1 MATKTE
7 AKFVILKNVRLSF
20 PALFKPEA
28 SQDGGG
34 PPRYK
39 AAFLLDPKDEA
50 NKAQILELKNT
61 IDEMWSEHVKKPGTK
76 APREKTCLKK
86 DGTWDGYDGMWYVSA
101 ARAESQGAP
110 VLLGRRKDALASNST
125 ELYAGCYVNAKI
137 RLYAHEH
144 PKSGKRINCSLEVV
158 QKSCEGTPFGAG
170 PASIDDMPDV
180 DDKPDADDI
189 DAGGDLGDEE
199 DGL

>member
-7 AKFVILKNVRLSF
+7 AKFVIIKNARLSF

-28 SQDGGG
+28 SQDGGS
-34 PPRYK
+34 PRYK
-39 AAFLLDPKDEA
+39 VSLLLDPKDEG
-50 NKAQILELKNT
+50 NKAQLLEIKNT
-61 IDEMWSEHVKKPGTK
+61 IDEMWAEHTKKPGAK

-86 DGTWDGYDGMWYVSA
+86 DGTWDGYEGMWYISA
-101 ARAESQGAP
+101 ARAESQGKP
-110 VLLGRRKDALASNST
+110 VLLGRRKDALPDNST

-144 PKSGKRINCSLEVV
+144 PKSGKRVNASIEVV
-158 QKSCEGTPFGAG
+158 QKACEGTPFGAG

-180 DDKPDADDI
+180 DDKPDADNLDM
-189 DAGGDLGDEE
+189 GDDEE

>member
-7 AKFVILKNVRLSF
+7 AQFVILKNVRLSF

-39 AAFLLDPKDEA
+39 SAFLLDPKDEA
-50 NKAQILELKNT
+50 NKAQILELKAE
-61 IDEMWSEHVKKPGTK
+61 IDRMWAEFLKKPEAK

-86 DGTWDGYDGMWYVSA
+86 DGSWDGYEGMWYVSA
-101 ARAESQGAP
+101 ARAESQGKP
-110 VLLGRRKDALASNST
+110 VLLGRRKDALTENST

-144 PKSGKRINCSLEVV
+144 PKSGKRINASIEVV
-158 QKSCEGTPFGAG
+158 QKAREGTPFGAG

-180 DDKPDADDI
+180 NDAPDADNLDM
-189 DAGGDLGDEE
+189 GDEE

>member
-28 SQDGGG
+28 SQDGGS
-34 PPRYK
+34 PRYK
-39 AAFLLDPKDEA
+39 VSLLLDPKDEG
-50 NKAQILELKNT
+50 NKAQILEIKALLDK
-61 IDEMWSEHVKKPGTK
+61 MWEEHVKKPGTK

-86 DGTWDGYDGMWYVSA
+86 DGTWDGYEGMWYISA
-101 ARAESQGAP
+101 ARAESQGKP
-110 VLLGRRKDALASNST
+110 VLLGRRKDALPDNST

-144 PKSGKRINCSLEVV
+144 PKSGKRINASIEVV
-158 QKSCEGTPFGAG
+158 QKAREGTPFGAG

-180 DDKPDADDI
+180 DDAPDADNLDL
-189 DAGGDLGDEE
+189 DAEDE

>member
-7 AKFVILKNVRLSF
+7 AKFVIIKNARLSF

-28 SQDGGG
+28 SQDGGS
-34 PPRYK
+34 PRYK
-39 AAFLLDPKDEA
+39 VSLLLDPKDEG
-50 NKAQILELKNT
+50 NKAQLLELKAT

-86 DGTWDGYDGMWYVSA
+86 DGTWDGYEGMWYISA
-101 ARAESQGAP
+101 ARAASQGPP
-110 VLLGRRKDALASNST
+110 VLLGRRKEALKDDST
-125 ELYAGCYVNAKI
+125 ELYAGCRVNAKV
-137 RLYAHEH
+137 RFYAHWHE
-144 PKSGKRINCSLEVV
+144 KSGYRVNASIEVV
-158 QKSCEGTPFGAG
+158 QKNREDKPFGAG

-180 DDKPDADDI
+180 DDTPDSADLDEM
-189 DAGGDLGDEE
+189 GGDE

>member
-7 AKFVILKNVRLSF
+7 AKFVIIKNARLSF

-28 SQDGGG
+28 SQDGGS
-34 PPRYK
+34 PRYK
-39 AAFLLDPKDEA
+39 VSLLLDPKDEG
-50 NKAQILELKNT
+50 NKAQLLELKAT

-86 DGTWDGYDGMWYVSA
+86 DGPWDGYEGMWYISA
-101 ARAESQGAP
+101 ARAESQGKP
-110 VLLGRRKDALASNST
+110 VLLGRRKDALPDNST

-144 PKSGKRINCSLEVV
+144 PKSGKRINASIEVV
-158 QKSCEGTPFGAG
+158 QKAREGTPFGAG

-180 DDKPDADDI
+180 DDAPDADDL
-189 DAGGDLGDEE
+189 DDGSD

>member
-1 MATKTE
+1 MSTKTE
-7 AKFVILKNVRLSF
+7 AQFVIIKNARLSF

-28 SQDGGG
+28 SQDGGS
-34 PPRYK
+34 PRYK
-39 AAFLLDPKDEA
+39 VSLLLDPKDEG
-50 NKAQILELKNT
+50 NKAQILEIKALLDK
-61 IDEMWSEHVKKPGTK
+61 MWEEHVKKPGTK

-86 DGTWDGYDGMWYVSA
+86 DGPWDGYDGMWYISA
-101 ARAESQGAP
+101 ARAESQGKP
-110 VLLGRRKDALASNST
+110 VLLGRRKDALPDNST

-144 PKSGKRINCSLEVV
+144 PKSGKRINASIEVV
-158 QKSCEGTPFGAG
+158 QKAREGTPFGAG

-180 DDKPDADDI
+180 DDAPDADNLDL
-189 DAGGDLGDEE
+189 DAEDE

>member
-7 AKFVILKNVRLSF
+7 AQFVILKNVRLSF

-39 AAFLLDPKDEA
+39 SAFLLDPKDEA
-50 NKAQILELKNT
+50 NKAQILEMKAE
-61 IDEMWSEHVKKPGTK
+61 IDRMWAGLTKKPDAK

-86 DGTWDGYDGMWYVSA
+86 DGTWDGYDGMWYISA
-101 ARAESQGAP
+101 ARAESQGKP
-110 VLLGRRKDALASNST
+110 VLLGRRKDALPDNST

-144 PKSGKRINCSLEVV
+144 PKSGKRINASIEVV
-158 QKSCEGTPFGAG
+158 QKAREGTPFGAG

-180 DDKPDADDI
+180 DDTPDSADLDEM
-189 DAGGDLGDEE
+189 GGDE

>member
-7 AKFVILKNVRLSF
+7 AKFVIIKNARLSF

-28 SQDGGG
+28 SQDGGS
-34 PPRYK
+34 PRYK
-39 AAFLLDPKDEA
+39 MSLLLDPKDEG
-50 NKAQILELKNT
+50 NKAQLLELKAE
-61 IDEMWSEHVKKPGTK
+61 IDRMWAEHVKKPDAK

-86 DGTWDGYDGMWYVSA
+86 DGTWDGYEGMWYISA
-101 ARAESQGAP
+101 ARAESQGKP
-110 VLLGRRKDALASNST
+110 VLLGRRKDALKDDST

-144 PKSGKRINCSLEVV
+144 PKSGKRINASIEVV
-158 QKSCEGTPFGAG
+158 QKAREGTPFGAG

-180 DDKPDADDI
+180 DDAPDADN
-189 DAGGDLGDEE
+189 LGDDMGED

>member
-7 AKFVILKNVRLSF
+7 AKFVIIKNARLSF

-28 SQDGGG
+28 SQDGGS
-34 PPRYK
+34 PRYK
-39 AAFLLDPKDEA
+39 LSLLLDPKDEG
-50 NKAQILELKNT
+50 NKAQLLEVKAK
-61 IDEMWSEHVKKPGTK
+61 IDEMWAEFTKKPGAK

-86 DGTWDGYDGMWYVSA
+86 DGTWDGYEGMWYISA
-101 ARAESQGAP
+101 ARAESQGKP
-110 VLLGRRKDALASNST
+110 VLLGRRKDPLPDNST

-144 PKSGKRINCSLEVV
+144 PKSGKRINASIEVV
-158 QKSCEGTPFGAG
+158 QKAREGTPFGAG

-180 DDKPDADDI
+180 DDAPDADNLDI
-189 DAGGDLGDEE
+189 DADE

>member
-1 MATKTE
+1 MAAKTE
-7 AKFVILKNVRLSF
+7 AKFVIIKNARLSF

-28 SQDGGG
+28 SQDGGS
-34 PPRYK
+34 PRYK
-39 AAFLLDPKDEA
+39 VSLLLDPKDEG
-50 NKAQILELKNT
+50 NKAQLLELKAI

-86 DGTWDGYDGMWYVSA
+86 DGTWDGYEGMWYISA
-101 ARAESQGAP
+101 ARAESQGKP
-110 VLLGRRKDALASNST
+110 VLLGRRKDALPDSST

-144 PKSGKRINCSLEVV
+144 PKSGKRINASIEVV
-158 QKSCEGTPFGAG
+158 QKAREGTPFGAG

-180 DDKPDADDI
+180 DDTPDSADLD
-189 DAGGDLGDEE
+189 DMGD